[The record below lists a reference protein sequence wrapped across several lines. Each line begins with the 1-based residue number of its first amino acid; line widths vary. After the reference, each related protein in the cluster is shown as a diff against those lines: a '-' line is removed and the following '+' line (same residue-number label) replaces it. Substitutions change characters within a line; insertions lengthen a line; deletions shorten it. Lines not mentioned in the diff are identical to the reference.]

1 MVLLTRKLRAF
12 ITDPESFPYRR
23 VYRHLLRKRLEKVL
37 KDLEVVNDF
46 LLEESL
52 ARGRSRVQIPPG
64 PKLYMAH
71 LQL

>member
-1 MVLLTRKLRAF
+1 MVILTRRLRAF
-12 ITDPESFPYRR
+12 ISDPVSFPHRR
-23 VYRHLLRKRLEKVL
+23 AYKHFLKKRLEKAL
-37 KDLEVVNDF
+37 KDLEVINDF